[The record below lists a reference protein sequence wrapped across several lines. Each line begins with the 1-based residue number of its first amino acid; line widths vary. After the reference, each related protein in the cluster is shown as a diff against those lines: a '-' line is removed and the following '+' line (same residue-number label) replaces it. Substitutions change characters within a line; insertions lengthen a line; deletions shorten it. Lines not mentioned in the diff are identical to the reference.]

1 MLGEGWAVTPEVGG
15 QSARL
20 GAGPHRRPAIAWV
33 RAREAPATL
42 MIGGRNLGPV
52 GGGHAR
58 ISISSGGRVIHAF
71 EAPPGF
77 FFVRQPLPK
86 AVLTAPDPY
95 VPIDVTA
102 SPVDGQ
108 PIQVGLEQFDVQP
121 DGVPM
126 VGAVSG
132 WQEPEY
138 NPTTGRTWRWMS
150 ERATLW
156 VRGVGRDV
164 TLTLSV
170 ESPLRYFPAPPALQ
184 MTVGG
189 QTVARLAPSGDFTW
203 EVPIPSALLPAAN
216 EEVVIQSDKSFMP
229 GNGDDRNLALRVYS
243 IEVR

>member
-1 MLGEGWAVTPEVGG
+1 
-15 QSARL
+15 
-20 GAGPHRRPAIAWV
+20 
-33 RAREAPATL
+33 
-42 MIGGRNLGPV
+42 
-52 GGGHAR
+52 
-58 ISISSGGRVIHAF
+58 
-71 EAPPGF
+71 
-77 FFVRQPLPK
+77 
-86 AVLTAPDPY
+86 
-95 VPIDVTA
+95 
-102 SPVDGQ
+102 
-108 PIQVGLEQFDVQP
+108 
-121 DGVPM
+121 M